1 MIELTSLGIAFIS
14 GFSVAV
20 VVMIIGGLLIVKK
33 GESIINGISK

>member
-20 VVMIIGGLLIVKK
+20 VVMIIGGILIAKSGK
-33 GESIINGISK
+33 DILNGIS